1 MSKEKVADNWMLI
14 SIFQIAVNC
23 DEILLPGYF
32 TTGFSQRFK
41 IKASESTL
49 GLNYVHVIAFWH
61 LEALGN
67 WIWLKLFDE
76 FNTLVFNTV
85 RL

>member
-1 MSKEKVADNWMLI
+1 MLI

-32 TTGFSQRFK
+32 TTGFSQGFK

-67 WIWLKLFDE
+67 
-76 FNTLVFNTV
+76 
-85 RL
+85 